1 MVWPYVQCN
10 IRYRSNLSL
19 SHLRPLHLTSGK
31 RWWSKLQPMIC
42 MHVYIYICTVILP
55 SDSSIVCHLK
65 ATMCKVR
72 SIYKYPMFHSYVQWH
87 QYKDANIS
95 TQSLHKTPE
104 TWPLSLPSR
113 TCCGFPSKSAKA
125 PLSRPPS
132 WRWRFGQ
139 HQVTQSF
146 GQHHYIYIY
155 HHYYHYYHYYYY
167 YYMGLSLQLQIM
179 VRNSEPETDEGDTS
193 WRTQNNSWHPSL
205 GQL

>member
-1 MVWPYVQCN
+1 MLVVWISTVWPYVQCN

-155 HHYYHYYHYYYY
+155 ISSL
-167 YYMGLSLQLQIM
+167 LSLLPLLLLLLHGSESTASNHGAEF
-179 VRNSEPETDEGDTS
+179 RARNRRGRHFLENSE
-193 WRTQNNSWHPSL
+193 
-205 GQL
+205 